1 MVRNKR
7 FALYS
12 FISNQSNTQLMNIA
26 KTYQF
31 ICILAAL
38 LLGIQ
43 PTMGQNSSAPIDR
56 EFSGEISTVVVEND
70 KEVRPFL
77 GVFLKDTEHS
87 NEDAEMVQ
95 KTEGVKV
102 DAVIPNTSAE
112 KAGLKEGD
120 RILKV
125 NGMATNDMESL
136 VAELKKLKV
145 ADKVKIQ
152 YDRASKMQTT
162 TAILMPYNEA
172 TIAAYKKQKYG
183 DKEEELEVLKKHHHK
198 MMNSCESAF
207 GEKPFLGVVAKGL
220 NEEIATEKEIDLEA
234 GLYLKKVVE
243 ESAAAKAGLQTG
255 DVITKF
261 NGKSMGNHHDLMVA
275 LQNLKPEDKVTI
287 DYVRASQTLSTTA
300 ILGKKEMSTPQ
311 WKSDGNCKK
320 YDRQHHKEINS
331 NKALLGVYAK
341 AVDATLAEE
350 KGIKKVEGLYLKEV
364 IEGSAAA
371 EAGLEV
377 GDILLSINKESVYSL
392 EDLVNRIGGF
402 EVGEEVAIRFKRNNK
417 LQRIQATLKANNES
431 NQYKHWSSCY
441 SKSHCNGENKIMLN
455 EEEAVFIQEMEIENE
470 EGEKVKVRV
479 MMMEPD
485 QTENKMLEEVFQKGD
500 RAQVANKQPRML
512 MLNIQE
518 LSFAP
523 NPNRGQFNLSFDV
536 PQAGNTSVRIID
548 TAGKVVF
555 EENLQNF
562 EGRYNQKIDISDN
575 YKGLYFVQI
584 IQNNKIMTKKIVV
597 Q

>member
-1 MVRNKR
+1 
-7 FALYS
+7 
-12 FISNQSNTQLMNIA
+12 MNIA

-31 ICILAAL
+31 IFTLVVL
-38 LLGIQ
+38 LLGVQ

-56 EFSGEISTVVVEND
+56 EFSGEINSVAVEGN

-87 NEDAEMVQ
+87 NDNAETIQ
-95 KTEGVKV
+95 NTEGVKV

-120 RILKV
+120 RILKI
-125 NGMATNDMESL
+125 NGTATDDMESL

-145 ADKVKIQ
+145 EDKVKIQ
-152 YDRASKMQTT
+152 YERAGKTQATM
-162 TAILMPYNEA
+162 AILMPYNEA

-183 DKEEELEVLKKHHHK
+183 DKEKELEGLKRHHHK
-198 MMNSCESAF
+198 MMSSCESAL

-220 NEEIATEKEIDLEA
+220 NEEVATEKGINLEG
-234 GLYLKKVVE
+234 GLYLKKVVD

-255 DVITKF
+255 DVVTKF
-261 NGKSMGNHHDLMVA
+261 NGQSMENHHDLMEA
-275 LQNLKPEDKVTI
+275 LQNLKPEDKVSI
-287 DYVRASQTLSTTA
+287 DYVRANQAFSTTA
-300 ILGKKEMSTPQ
+300 ILGKKAMHSSQ
-311 WKSDGNCKK
+311 WKAGVNCKK
-320 YDRQHHKEINS
+320 YAWKSHEESNS

-341 AVDATLAEE
+341 AVDATLANE
-350 KGIKKVEGLYLKEV
+350 KGIKKVEGLYVKEV
-364 IEGSAAA
+364 IEESAAA
-371 EAGLEV
+371 DAGLEI

-392 EDLVNRIGGF
+392 EDLVSRIGEF
-402 EVGEEVAIRFKRNNK
+402 EVGEVVDVRFKRNNK
-417 LQRIQATLKANNES
+417 LQRVQATLKANVES
-431 NQYKHWSSCY
+431 NSYKHWSSCY
-441 SKSHCNGENKIMLN
+441 SKSPCNGDNKIMLN

-485 QTENKMLEEVFQKGD
+485 QTENKMLEEVLQKGD
-500 RAQVANKQPRML
+500 AGQASNKQAGMST
-512 MLNIQE
+512 LNIQE
-518 LSFAP
+518 LSFSP
-523 NPNRGQFNLSFDV
+523 NPNRGQFSLSFDV
-536 PQAGNTSVRIID
+536 PQAGNTSVRILD

-562 EGRYNQKIDISDN
+562 EGRYNQRIDISDK

-584 IQNNKIMTKKIVV
+584 IQDNKIMTKKIVV